1 MDTYNKF
8 KKAYYEFLAE
18 NNTLKKNI
26 HSLRDLLCT
35 EICKYF
41 ELTNSIK
48 DTKNRF
54 CYDNYHD
61 CYIDLCYYYGSAD
74 PVRDADDFKEC
85 YEAIFQQAYPENV
98 STDVIE
104 DDR

>member
-1 MDTYNKF
+1 MSTYNNLKQL
-8 KKAYYEFLAE
+8 YQTVLAE
-18 NNTLKKNI
+18 NDVLKRNI

-41 ELTNSIK
+41 EITNSIN
-48 DTKNRF
+48 DTKKRF

-74 PVRDADDFKEC
+74 PVRGADDFEQC
-85 YEAIFQQAYPENV
+85 YESIFGRPHPKDEK
-98 STDVIE
+98 
-104 DDR
+104 